1 MKSYPYKSF
10 FFIGIAGTGMSAI
23 AQYLKG
29 KEKKIAGSDRMFH
42 ATNKMQI
49 QEQFESQGITCFS
62 QDGGGIT
69 QDIDVVVI
77 STAIEES
84 NIEYQKA
91 KKLHIPI
98 IKRSELLAIISN
110 SIPTIAVGGTAG
122 KSTTTAMIFHILQ
135 SCGKNP
141 SLITGAGLSSLQKQ
155 GIPGNAWVGEGNWL
169 VIEADESDGS
179 IVNYSPE
186 IGILLNIQR
195 DHKEYHELQELFTQ
209 FKENT
214 KSFFIVNQNCER
226 AKMLSQ
232 NAEYDFGFSSNA
244 GIYGHDFKQNGF
256 SISFS
261 VHSQQCT
268 IPVIGKHNMENAL
281 AALAVSV
288 KVGISMPD
296 AIHALASFE
305 GIYRRTQLVGKDAH
319 ANIYV
324 VDDFAHNPS
333 EVSAAIA
340 ACQEISP
347 RVIAWFQPHGFG
359 PLQFMHKELAQDVST
374 QLRKQ
379 DIFCISDVFYAG
391 GTVDKN
397 ISPRIVSDAMQKNGK
412 NALYIQQKNDFLQQL
427 PTLVQDND
435 IVLIMGA
442 RDPHLHEFAQQVLQT
457 IHAR

>member
-62 QDGGGIT
+62 QDGSGIT

-169 VIEADESDGS
+169 VIEAD
-179 IVNYSPE
+179 
-186 IGILLNIQR
+186 
-195 DHKEYHELQELFTQ
+195 
-209 FKENT
+209 
-214 KSFFIVNQNCER
+214 
-226 AKMLSQ
+226 
-232 NAEYDFGFSSNA
+232 
-244 GIYGHDFKQNGF
+244 
-256 SISFS
+256 
-261 VHSQQCT
+261 
-268 IPVIGKHNMENAL
+268 
-281 AALAVSV
+281 
-288 KVGISMPD
+288 
-296 AIHALASFE
+296 
-305 GIYRRTQLVGKDAH
+305 
-319 ANIYV
+319 
-324 VDDFAHNPS
+324 
-333 EVSAAIA
+333 
-340 ACQEISP
+340 
-347 RVIAWFQPHGFG
+347 
-359 PLQFMHKELAQDVST
+359 
-374 QLRKQ
+374 
-379 DIFCISDVFYAG
+379 
-391 GTVDKN
+391 
-397 ISPRIVSDAMQKNGK
+397 
-412 NALYIQQKNDFLQQL
+412 
-427 PTLVQDND
+427 
-435 IVLIMGA
+435 
-442 RDPHLHEFAQQVLQT
+442 
-457 IHAR
+457 